1 MYPFSNLA
9 IVGAGIAGLACA
21 TKLQEAGLKVRLFEK
36 SGGVSGRMST
46 RRGNGWQCDHGAQ
59 YFTARH
65 PDFRAEVARWQR
77 AGVAGLWNPR
87 LQVFG
92 DVSLHA
98 PDQALE
104 RFVGTPSM
112 TEPARLLA
120 DALPLACHAT
130 IQQLQRQPDGW
141 QLLSAED
148 GALAERF
155 DAVVLAIPAPQA
167 APLLQP
173 LSAELAELARSAT
186 MGGCW
191 TIMARFAT
199 PPELQFDAAFV
210 NEGPLR
216 WIARDTS
223 KPDRRGP
230 ETWVLHASVDWSEAN
245 LEQDADTVAASL
257 LKAFGRLG
265 APAPQAWTVHRWRY
279 ANVIEPV
286 LDRSCAWHADAGLGL
301 CGDWLNGG
309 KVEGAWL
316 SGRQLALRI
325 LESSR

>member
-1 MYPFSNLA
+1 MTLFPNLA

-46 RRGNGWQCDHGAQ
+46 RRGNDWQCDHGAQ

-77 AGVAGLWNPR
+77 AAVAGLWNPK

-92 DVSLHA
+92 GESLHA
-98 PDQALE
+98 PDLALE
-104 RFVGTPSM
+104 RFVGTPTM
-112 TEPARLLA
+112 TAPARLLS
-120 DALPLACHAT
+120 DALPLTFHAT

-148 GALAERF
+148 GWLVERF

-173 LSAELAELARSAT
+173 LSTELAELARSAG

-191 TIMARFAT
+191 TVMARFAT
-199 PPELQFDAAFV
+199 PPELPFDAAFV

-223 KPDRRGP
+223 KPDRSGLD
-230 ETWVLHASVDWSEAN
+230 TWVLHASVDWSEAH
-245 LEQDADTVAASL
+245 LEQDADTVAAAL
-257 LKAFGRLG
+257 LKAFERLG

-279 ANVIEPV
+279 ANAIEPA